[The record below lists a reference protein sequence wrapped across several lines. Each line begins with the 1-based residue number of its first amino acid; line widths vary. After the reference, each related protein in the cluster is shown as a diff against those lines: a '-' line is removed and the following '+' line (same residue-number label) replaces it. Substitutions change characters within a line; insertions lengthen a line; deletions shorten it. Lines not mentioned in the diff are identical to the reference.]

1 MRRAILAASLLA
13 CATAWAADPPKAP
26 SANTV
31 ESVRQSART
40 DKRGLVERNMQ
51 LSAEEAKVFWPL
63 YDAYQK
69 DLDRIVQRQNRALL
83 DYINTESSL
92 TDGNAMRI
100 ARDYTTADMEEMKL
114 RDRTLRKMSAALP
127 PKKAVRFMQIENK
140 IRTLQRYDIA
150 EQMTL
155 VR

>member
-1 MRRAILAASLLA
+1 MRGAILAAALLA

-51 LSAEEAKVFWPL
+51 LSAEEAKAFWPI

-69 DLDRIVQRQNRALL
+69 DLDKIVQRQNRALL

-100 ARDYTTADMEEMKL
+100 SKEYMTADQDELKL
-114 RDRTLRKMSAALP
+114 RDKTLKKMSAALP

>member
-1 MRRAILAASLLA
+1 MRRAILAAALLG

-26 SANTV
+26 SANTA

-51 LSAEEAKVFWPL
+51 LTAEEARTFWPL

-69 DLDRIVQRQNRALL
+69 DLDKIVQRQNRALL

-92 TDGNAMRI
+92 TDGNAIRI
-100 ARDYTTADMEEMKL
+100 ARDYTAADMEEIKL
-114 RDRTLRKMSAALP
+114 RDKTLRKMAAALP
-127 PKKAVRFMQIENK
+127 PRKAVRFMQIENK